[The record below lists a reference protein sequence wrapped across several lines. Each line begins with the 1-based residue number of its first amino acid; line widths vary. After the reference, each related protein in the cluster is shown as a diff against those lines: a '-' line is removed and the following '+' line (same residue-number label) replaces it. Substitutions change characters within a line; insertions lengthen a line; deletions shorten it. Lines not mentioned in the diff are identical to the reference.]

1 MWNLVRAACLVG
13 AFAPALPAQNASPG
27 WYVETRVTTVSKG
40 GSGNATTRTH
50 VTRAWTSAECSRTE
64 GQAFRGDSTAY
75 LLVLGSWPRALQV
88 LPRDRVVYTLDSA
101 GSRAVASDAMAAAKL
116 TPSQV
121 RFKPRLVGDGGRIL
135 GHRTRKYEAEITTR
149 SFAGEREIARAP
161 TRMTYW
167 VAEDPAD
174 SMVAAYRA
182 SHVQHGV
189 GERVGGSGGIVLRSE
204 SRSQWLRD
212 VMQVTTRDVLVWRKE
227 IIPASRCAIPP
238 GYRTADLLAEL
249 RAKQATTTQLQRL
262 SRGTDPA
269 DRARARALGD
279 SLFQEIRRTL
289 PAPRSLRDDPRAV
302 VIDGE
307 ATKKP

>member
-13 AFAPALPAQNASPG
+13 AFAPALPAQDASPG
-27 WYVETRVTTVSKG
+27 WYVETRVTTVSRG
-40 GSGNATTRTH
+40 GSGNATTRSH
-50 VTRAWTSAECSRTE
+50 VTRAWASADCSRTE

-75 LLVLGSWPRALQV
+75 LLVVGNRPRALQV
-88 LPRDRVVYTLDSA
+88 LPRDRVVYTLDSV
-101 GSRAVASDAMAAAKL
+101 GSRAVTSETMAAVKL
-116 TPSQV
+116 NPSQL
-121 RFKPRLVGDGGRIL
+121 RFQPKSLGDGGHIL

-174 SMVAAYRA
+174 PVVAAYRA
-182 SHVQHGV
+182 SRVQPWA

-204 SRSQWLRD
+204 MRTQWLRD
-212 VMQVTTRDVLVWRKE
+212 VTQVTTREVLVWRKE

-238 GYRTADLLAEL
+238 GYRTADLRSEL
-249 RAKQATTTQLQRL
+249 RAKQATTAQLQRL
-262 SRGTDPA
+262 SRSANPA

-289 PAPRSLRDDPRAV
+289 PARRSLRDDPRAV
-302 VIDGE
+302 VIDGK